1 MLVEFINRDR
11 CQVWLNP
18 AHVIRVSGFELG
30 VHVAVIDTV
39 EGQEWVCGTPAE
51 VAAKLNGVEVAK

>member
-18 AHVIRVSGFELG
+18 AHVIRVSGSELG
-30 VHVAVIDTV
+30 ANMALIDTI

-51 VAAKLNGVEVAK
+51 VAAKLNGAEVR